1 MAEVRL
7 YVVFMWFSAL
17 FIWHV
22 FCYFDLILLFIK
34 SIISRISF
42 LYFYVQLLCTL
53 LRVLVFR
60 FYCGPIP
67 HLVVCFLLFY
77 FCHSFYL
84 KCLQLCRSLFFIY
97 LLFFFFMVKN
107 IPEKPGRD
115 KKQHLT
121 NIKLVVGTS
130 GCNTKERACIFSY
143 CFRSH
148 LGKLASFCRHN

>member
-77 FCHSFYL
+77 FCHSFNL
-84 KCLQLCRSLFFIY
+84 KCLQLCRSLFLFI
-97 LLFFFFMVKN
+97 FFGQKHTWKTWKGQKTTFNKHK
-107 IPEKPGRD
+107 I
-115 KKQHLT
+115 
-121 NIKLVVGTS
+121 
-130 GCNTKERACIFSY
+130 GCGYQWLQYKRKGVYI
-143 CFRSH
+143 
-148 LGKLASFCRHN
+148 

>member
-22 FCYFDLILLFIK
+22 FCYFYLILLFIK

-77 FCHSFYL
+77 FLSF
-84 KCLQLCRSLFFIY
+84 LQLEVLAVMQITFFIY
-97 LLFFFFMVKN
+97 FFWSKTYLKN
-107 IPEKPGRD
+107 LEG
-115 KKQHLT
+115 T
-121 NIKLVVGTS
+121 NNNI
-130 GCNTKERACIFSY
+130 
-143 CFRSH
+143 
-148 LGKLASFCRHN
+148 